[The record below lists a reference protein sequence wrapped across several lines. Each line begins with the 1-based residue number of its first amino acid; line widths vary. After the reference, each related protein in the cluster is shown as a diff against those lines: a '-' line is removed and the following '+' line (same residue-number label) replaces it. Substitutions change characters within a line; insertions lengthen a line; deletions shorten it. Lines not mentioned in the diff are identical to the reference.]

1 MDVRAEIDQLRR
13 ARNAVVLAHSYQPGE
28 IQDIADFV
36 GDSLELSRKAGD
48 CEEEVVVFCGVHFMA
63 ETAHILSPGK
73 TVLLPEPGA
82 GCPLADTIDGS
93 MLSSFKEHVDV
104 EHAVI
109 YINSPAEAKAESYAC
124 CTSANA
130 VDVVRGVPAKR
141 VVFAPDF
148 NLGTFVARAVPEKE
162 ILVYRGACRPHAAA
176 EIEDLRAKKVEWPDA
191 EVLVHPE
198 TSPGMWEE
206 ADHVLGTGGMID
218 RVSRS
223 SSRRFLIGTEAGM
236 VYRLQTLFP
245 DREFLAAG
253 RIHCPNMK
261 VITLE
266 KVHRSLETL
275 EHRVTLPDGIRA
287 RALAAVARMT
297 SVG

>member
-1 MDVRAEIDQLRR
+1 MDVQAEIDELRK
-13 ARNAVVLAHSYQPGE
+13 ARKAVILAHSYQPGE

-36 GDSLELSRKAGD
+36 GDSLGLSRRARD

-93 MLSSFKEHVDV
+93 MLSGFKEHVGV

-130 VDVVRGVPAKR
+130 VEVVRSVPADR

-148 NLGTFVARAVPEKE
+148 NLGTFVSRAVPEKE
-162 ILVYRGACRPHAAA
+162 ILVYRGACRPHATA
-176 EIEDLRAKKVEWPDA
+176 EIEDLRAKKLEWPDA

-198 TSPGMWEE
+198 TSPEMWEE
-206 ADHVLGTGGMID
+206 ADHVLGTGGMIA
-218 RVSRS
+218 RVPRS
-223 SSRRFLIGTEAGM
+223 HARRFLIGTESGM
-236 VYRLQTLFP
+236 VYRLKTLFP
-245 DREFLAAG
+245 EREFQAAG
-253 RIHCPNMK
+253 NIHCPNMK
-261 VITLE
+261 VTTLE
-266 KVHRSLETL
+266 KIQRSLEAL
-275 EHRVTLPDGIRA
+275 QPRITLPDDTRT
-287 RALAAVARMT
+287 RALAAVERMT